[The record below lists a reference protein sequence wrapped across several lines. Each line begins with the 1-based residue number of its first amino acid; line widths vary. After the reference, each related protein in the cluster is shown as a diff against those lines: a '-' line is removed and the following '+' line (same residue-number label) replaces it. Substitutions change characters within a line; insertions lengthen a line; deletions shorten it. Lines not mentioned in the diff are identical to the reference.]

1 MAEATSP
8 APRVVPVTTDNW
20 RTYRDVR
27 LAALLDTP
35 RAFAS
40 TYAGSAARDESA
52 WLALLGSM
60 RVWLA
65 LEGDRPV
72 GVVALSRDDELPE
85 DEAYLIQ
92 MWVSSSA
99 RGHGVG
105 DLLVSTVLDSA
116 GEDGYSRVLLDVGAE
131 NLPAQRLYERHG
143 FTRTG
148 TTWENPLYGGILEI
162 GYEVRVDPGCRPSVA
177 SGTVGA

>member
-1 MAEATSP
+1 MAEPGSP
-8 APRVVPVTTDNW
+8 TLHVLPVTEGSW
-20 RTYRDVR
+20 RVYRDVR

-40 TYAGSAARDESA
+40 TYAGAAARDEDA
-52 WLALLGSM
+52 WLALLASM
-60 RVWLA
+60 QVWLA
-65 LEGDRPV
+65 FEGDRPV
-72 GVVALSRDDELPE
+72 GVIALSRDDELPE

-116 GEDGYSRVLLDVGAE
+116 GEAGYSRVLLDVGEE

-148 TTWENPLYGGILEI
+148 TTWDNPLYGGIREI
-162 GYEVRVDPGCRPSVA
+162 GYSVRVDPGCRPSVA
-177 SGTVGA
+177 SGTVDA

>member
-1 MAEATSP
+1 MAEVASTTLHV
-8 APRVVPVTTDNW
+8 APVTEDSW
-20 RTYRDVR
+20 RIYRDVR

-40 TYAGSAARDESA
+40 TYAGAAARDESA
-52 WLALLGSM
+52 WLALLASM

-65 LEGDRPV
+65 FEGDRPV

-105 DLLVSTVLDSA
+105 DLLVSTVLDAA
-116 GEDGYSRVLLDVGAE
+116 GDDGYARVLLDVGEE

-148 TTWENPLYGGILEI
+148 TTWDNPLYGGIREI
-162 GYEVRVDPGCRPSVA
+162 GYAVRVDPGCRSSVA
-177 SGTVGA
+177 SGTVEA